1 MRPFP
6 YLAITPVPANL
17 VSILKLASKF
27 ISINV
32 SPGCF
37 QLEGHRGVSS
47 AKLILKLCALL
58 LRRSPINMTH
68 FPYPFTQS
76 TIACAEVSG
85 LAWQTGHKGLF
96 ATLRLYKFE

>member
-1 MRPFP
+1 MGNFIALTAPIMRPFP

-47 AKLILKLCALL
+47 G
-58 LRRSPINMTH
+58 P
-68 FPYPFTQS
+68 QS
-76 TIACAEVSG
+76 I
-85 LAWQTGHKGLF
+85 
-96 ATLRLYKFE
+96 

>member
-37 QLEGHRGVSS
+37 QLEGHREVS
-47 AKLILKLCALL
+47 
-58 LRRSPINMTH
+58 
-68 FPYPFTQS
+68 
-76 TIACAEVSG
+76 SG

>member
-47 AKLILKLCALL
+47 G
-58 LRRSPINMTH
+58 P
-68 FPYPFTQS
+68 QS
-76 TIACAEVSG
+76 I
-85 LAWQTGHKGLF
+85 
-96 ATLRLYKFE
+96 